1 MNKNVERRPIYMG
14 IIMILVT
21 LLVPFAY
28 HLDLNPFGWNSFEA
42 VLWRYVLPISSLFI
56 LDNAVHLFPY
66 YVFGFIFV
74 IQIVRHYQGKA
85 SRLWTLIVGLYAEIH
100 PLLLSLPALL
110 RLPFTIAPGGEVMY
124 PVLIPIPAL
133 LLLGATL
140 IYLRPQT
147 RT

>member
-1 MNKNVERRPIYMG
+1 MKRIGEPRPLFIG
-14 IIMILVT
+14 IIMILVA

-42 VLWRYVLPISSLFI
+42 VLWRYVLPITSFFI

-66 YVFGFIFV
+66 YAFGFFFV

-100 PLLLSLPALL
+100 PFLLSLPVLL
-110 RLPFTIAPGGEVMY
+110 RLPSTIAPGGEVMY
-124 PVLIPIPAL
+124 PVLIPIPVL
-133 LLLGATL
+133 LLLGAAL
-140 IYLRPQT
+140 IYLRPPT
-147 RT
+147 RA

>member
-1 MNKNVERRPIYMG
+1 MYIG

-42 VLWRYVLPISSLFI
+42 VLWRYVLPITSFFI
-56 LDNAVHLFPY
+56 LDNAVQLFPY
-66 YVFGFIFV
+66 YVFGFLFV
-74 IQIVRHYQGKA
+74 IQIWRHYQGKA

-100 PLLLSLPALL
+100 PFLLSLPVLL

-124 PVLIPIPAL
+124 PILIPIPVL

-140 IYLRPQT
+140 ICLRPPT